1 MEVME
6 LMAVLKPRLRMF
18 SRSMIFLR
26 FSRMFTGSYS
36 SGSISARRPSMRSI
50 RLLAKKV

>member
-18 SRSMIFLR
+18 SMSMIFFR
-26 FSRMFTGSYS
+26 FSRMFSWSNS
-36 SGSISARRPSMRSI
+36 SGSISARRPSILSMRD
-50 RLLAKKV
+50 LAK